1 MLAVAIAALSLTAA
15 AVAKPDANALA
26 AVADKGRPEADTR
39 RDADRKPAE
48 MMEFAGVE
56 PGQVV
61 VDFMP
66 GGGYFTRI
74 FSKAVGPTGVVYA
87 ISPPLPPPPKG
98 VTLPPPPPGVDAI
111 AADPA
116 YGNVRPIHAAF
127 AAFAVPQKAD
137 LIWTALN
144 YHDLHTSMFN
154 VDTAALNKAIYDSL
168 KPGGY
173 YVVVDHAAAAGS
185 PLSTIDTM
193 HRIDP
198 AIVRKEV
205 EAAGFKLV
213 AQSDALRNPADDHS
227 LPMMKVER
235 GHTDQF
241 MLKFQKPQ

>member
-1 MLAVAIAALSLTAA
+1 
-15 AVAKPDANALA
+15 
-26 AVADKGRPEADTR
+26 
-39 RDADRKPAE
+39 
-48 MMEFAGVE
+48 
-56 PGQVV
+56 
-61 VDFMP
+61 
-66 GGGYFTRI
+66 
-74 FSKAVGPTGVVYA
+74 
-87 ISPPLPPPPKG
+87 
-98 VTLPPPPPGVDAI
+98 
-111 AADPA
+111 
-116 YGNVRPIHAAF
+116 
-127 AAFAVPQKAD
+127 
-137 LIWTALN
+137 
-144 YHDLHTSMFN
+144 MFN